1 MVVNQVLARLLLLA
15 GVAAAA
21 VALQVLAQLVTQ
33 EAVLVELWEI
43 LGEVLEV
50 FKERPVQVQLA

>member
-43 LGEVLEV
+43 LGEVLVEIS
-50 FKERPVQVQLA
+50 ERPVQAQLA